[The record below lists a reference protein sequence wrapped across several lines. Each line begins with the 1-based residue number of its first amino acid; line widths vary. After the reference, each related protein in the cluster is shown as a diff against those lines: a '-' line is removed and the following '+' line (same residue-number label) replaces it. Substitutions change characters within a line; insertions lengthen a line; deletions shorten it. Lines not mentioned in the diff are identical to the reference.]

1 MKTSLLILACITL
14 LASCASTKTTLDVTW
29 DDPKHNATHI
39 KKILIIGIS
48 QDEGVRIAFEND
60 LQMHLE
66 KTGVEVVTSSTDL
79 NITDKT
85 DKETIQKEFSGQ
97 GIDAVLV
104 SRLVSVDNETKYI
117 PGRTDYIPTNYYG
130 GGLYGFDGPHGY
142 YGDFYGYYAPTYQ
155 AVHTPGY
162 LKNTQVI
169 RIETNVYETKNN
181 KLIWSA
187 VSKTFDPKSTT
198 DAINSLNNA
207 ISSQLVKD
215 GFFK

>member
-1 MKTSLLILACITL
+1 MKISLLILACITL
-14 LASCASTKTTLDVTW
+14 LASCATTKTTLDVTW
-29 DDPKHNATHI
+29 DDPNHSATHI
-39 KKILIIGIS
+39 NKILIIGIS
-48 QDEGVRIAFEND
+48 HDEGVRMAFEND
-60 LQMHLE
+60 LKKHLE
-66 KTGVEVVTSSTDL
+66 KTGVEVVTRTNNM
-79 NITDKT
+79 NITNET

-104 SRLVSVDNETKYI
+104 SRLVAVDNETKYI

-130 GGLYGFDGPHGY
+130 GGLYGFNGPHGY

-155 AVHTPGY
+155 TVHTPGY
-162 LKNTQVI
+162 LKNTKVV
-169 RIETNVYETKNN
+169 RIEINVYETENS

-187 VSKTFDPKSTT
+187 VSKTFDPKSTIDT
-198 DAINSLNNA
+198 INSLNNA